1 MLATWIRDVITHDLG
16 RWAPFIDAVRPRW
29 DRWYPT
35 HELCRYQFH
44 RPQKGTIDPL
54 ESTCSLS
61 LGSALAPM
69 ICLTTPLVQV
79 GGTSHLTAVFTAMTA
94 LIEKFWQ
101 PLLDDHERATLQALF
116 PGHLSQNPTW
126 KAVRIV
132 CLKRISA
139 ETYVSSFCLWLGA
152 CVSM

>member
-1 MLATWIRDVITHDLG
+1 
-16 RWAPFIDAVRPRW
+16 
-29 DRWYPT
+29 
-35 HELCRYQFH
+35 
-44 RPQKGTIDPL
+44 
-54 ESTCSLS
+54 
-61 LGSALAPM
+61 
-69 ICLTTPLVQV
+69 
-79 GGTSHLTAVFTAMTA
+79 VFTAMTA
-94 LIEKFWQ
+94 LVEKFWQ

-116 PGHLSQNPTW
+116 PGQLSQNPTW